1 MALSMYQDTT
11 PTTGAGAMKPRDS
24 PMEFSLGPGL
34 GSPGGLASLGGPGG
48 LQGGL
53 PQGLHPLLA
62 AQSSLMSLGL
72 PGLPQGLP
80 PGLPS
85 GLPQGLHQ
93 GLSSS
98 LLAAGLFPPLFG
110 WPASPQSPPPALGAN
125 NNLNGSK
132 QLKAA
137 SRKRPMNNNNTSTNN
152 NNEVTSTSSIKR
164 TAAAARKRPA
174 PRRASPES
182 PDLTAVSVLPPP
194 PPPPLS
200 PPTSGSS
207 PQSSGSGDA
216 KAEQALGALQGR
228 DKVFTCLVCNRSFGY
243 KHVLQNHERT
253 HTGEKPFEC
262 AQCHK
267 RFTRDHHLKTH
278 MRLHTGEK
286 PYHCSHCD
294 RQFVQVA
301 NLRRHLRVHTGE
313 KPYACEM
320 CSSRFS
326 DSNQLKAHVLI
337 HKGEKPFSCE
347 QCGGRFRRRHHME
360 HHKCLG
366 SAPLPTILSA
376 PAAEHLRVDRQQYS
390 DEEEHPLFGAH
401 LTPPSSA
408 RKVRGQE
415 RLKPSSGRTGP
426 LHLPRH
432 PRASPSDLPEQ
443 TEPEDLSVRRDHR
456 VVIMREPSRSPATT
470 SLPASSPRSVPLEP
484 WSGSDHLDH
493 DAVEYDDEEEDDD
506 DLVDAT
512 FLNQRH
518 RHQLANV

>member
-1 MALSMYQDTT
+1 PPPAARRRRLVLVSCQPRGGKVASPLPLCRRRRPCPPPSTRRRVGTEPNASVQVNRTATTKRVSSSPVDNYSASDRRASFYLTTLQVVFIILLTTDFRQHLDAMALSMYQDTT

-228 DKVFTCLVCNRSFGY
+228 DK
-243 KHVLQNHERT
+243 
-253 HTGEKPFEC
+253 
-262 AQCHK
+262 
-267 RFTRDHHLKTH
+267 
-278 MRLHTGEK
+278 
-286 PYHCSHCD
+286 
-294 RQFVQVA
+294 
-301 NLRRHLRVHTGE
+301 
-313 KPYACEM
+313 
-320 CSSRFS
+320 
-326 DSNQLKAHVLI
+326 
-337 HKGEKPFSCE
+337 
-347 QCGGRFRRRHHME
+347 
-360 HHKCLG
+360 
-366 SAPLPTILSA
+366 
-376 PAAEHLRVDRQQYS
+376 QYS